1 MSSNK
6 PVLALDQKSSGNGVK
21 NLIQSCIQAT
31 ETYLAYSSKNESQ
44 KQGKSQDIVGVISCV
59 PKITEDGVEIF
70 ELEVAKALKSNE
82 FMIRD
87 KHNKLEYIA
96 NEDFSVVLYD
106 KTNSVVTIKF
116 KKTGAMLNT
125 GFNPNI
131 ELSFDLRVL
140 IINQGAVYKSHS
152 MDIGQPSLQPKVET
166 KSGYQYVQ
174 TLEHPS
180 LPVPNDEQKEAIS
193 TILSNPLSFIEG
205 PPGVG
210 KTITLSTPVL
220 SYVAAGKAIAII
232 TPTQVSLERSMSA
245 VINLSS
251 AVGHDTSKI
260 LRLGNSS
267 PWFAQMYPQT
277 LESSDSVEFI
287 NQEKLD
293 LLLLGIALEYKGM
306 EQLIQQK
313 DEVLTIDLL
322 VNDLLDN
329 LADLHTTDL
338 NPVSSEYKSMHKM
351 VEIKIKNIKLNIASK
366 QLMDIFKNMNY
377 RNYQEVLNQFYQFQ
391 EEMDIEVSEN
401 PLSKKERDILR
412 VNNLD
417 FEAYGNRIE
426 LYEELVGSKYSAL
439 SEKDIKAKIIVSSK
453 RIAKFKKEYSDSKR
467 KDALVIGMTADS
479 YNSRYKEEPLD
490 VHHIFID
497 EGGYLPLIKAY
508 GICRED
514 IPVSILGD
522 TMQLPPVFEMQNNI
536 KEGTPYESLLMYD
549 LNSFYLEK
557 LFTEGY
563 EGLKQAYFQKQ
574 EPKIELFPKI
584 TLKQTY
590 RFGSQLADIL
600 DKYVYKSGFTSK
612 VGSGNFSLEYI
623 DAVNMVASPGGRV
636 NPAEADVIKD
646 LLAEIDGEVA
656 VLTPYKGQ
664 VAHLQK
670 TLKGF
675 IDKNQVMSIHK
686 SQGQEWKT
694 VIISVVDHQSYGA
707 YGKYFTSS
715 INEDSNGLKIVNTAV
730 SRAKKRLILVG
741 HYGFWVAQQD
751 ELFGELFRSAKQH
764 KIAEYKNVA

>member
-44 KQGKSQDIVGVISCV
+44 KQGKSQDIVNVISCV

-210 KTITLSTPVL
+210 KTVTLSTPVL
-220 SYVAAGKAIAII
+220 SYMAADKAVAII

-245 VINLSS
+245 VIDLCSV
-251 AVGHDTSKI
+251 AGLDTSKI

-277 LESSDSVEFI
+277 LESSDSAEFI
-287 NQEKLD
+287 NQEELD
-293 LLLLGIALEYKGM
+293 ILLLEIALEYKGM

-329 LADLHTTDL
+329 LADLHTTDI
-338 NPVSSEYKSMHKM
+338 NPVSSEYKNMHKM

-377 RNYQEVLNQFYQFQ
+377 RNYQEVLNQFYQLQ

-401 PLSKKERDILR
+401 PLSKKERDIL
-412 VNNLD
+412 
-417 FEAYGNRIE
+417 
-426 LYEELVGSKYSAL
+426 K
-439 SEKDIKAKIIVSSK
+439 
-453 RIAKFKKEYSDSKR
+453 
-467 KDALVIGMTADS
+467 
-479 YNSRYKEEPLD
+479 
-490 VHHIFID
+490 
-497 EGGYLPLIKAY
+497 
-508 GICRED
+508 
-514 IPVSILGD
+514 
-522 TMQLPPVFEMQNNI
+522 
-536 KEGTPYESLLMYD
+536 
-549 LNSFYLEK
+549 SF
-557 LFTEGY
+557 
-563 EGLKQAYFQKQ
+563 
-574 EPKIELFPKI
+574 
-584 TLKQTY
+584 
-590 RFGSQLADIL
+590 
-600 DKYVYKSGFTSK
+600 
-612 VGSGNFSLEYI
+612 
-623 DAVNMVASPGGRV
+623 
-636 NPAEADVIKD
+636 
-646 LLAEIDGEVA
+646 
-656 VLTPYKGQ
+656 
-664 VAHLQK
+664 
-670 TLKGF
+670 
-675 IDKNQVMSIHK
+675 
-686 SQGQEWKT
+686 
-694 VIISVVDHQSYGA
+694 
-707 YGKYFTSS
+707 
-715 INEDSNGLKIVNTAV
+715 
-730 SRAKKRLILVG
+730 
-741 HYGFWVAQQD
+741 
-751 ELFGELFRSAKQH
+751 
-764 KIAEYKNVA
+764 

>member
-1 MSSNK
+1 MNK
-6 PVLALDQKSSGNGVK
+6 
-21 NLIQSCIQAT
+21 
-31 ETYLAYSSKNESQ
+31 
-44 KQGKSQDIVGVISCV
+44 
-59 PKITEDGVEIF
+59 VEY
-70 ELEVAKALKSNE
+70 V
-82 FMIRD
+82 
-87 KHNKLEYIA
+87 A

-106 KTNSVVTIKF
+106 RNNSVVTIKF
-116 KKTGAMLNT
+116 KKTGVMLNT

-140 IINQGAVYKSHS
+140 IINQGAVYKSHA
-152 MDIGQPSLQPKVET
+152 MDIEQPSLQPQVET

-210 KTITLSTPVL
+210 KTVTLSTPVL
-220 SYVAAGKAIAII
+220 SYMAAGKAVAII

-245 VINLSS
+245 VINLCS
-251 AVGHDTSKI
+251 AAAGLDTSKI

-267 PWFAQMYPQT
+267 SWFAQMYPQT

-287 NQEKLD
+287 NQEELD
-293 LLLLGIALEYKGM
+293 ILLLEIALEYKGM

-313 DEVLTIDLL
+313 DEVLTIDYL

-338 NPVSSEYKSMHKM
+338 NPVSSEYKNMHKM
-351 VEIKIKNIKLNIASK
+351 VEIKIKNIKLNIVSNN
-366 QLMDIFKNMNY
+366 LMDIFKNLNY
-377 RNYQEVLNQFYQFQ
+377 RNYQEVLVLFYEFQ
-391 EEMDIEVSEN
+391 DDLDVEVGEN

-574 EPKIELFPKI
+574 EPKIELFPKVV
-584 TLKQTY
+584 LKQTY

-636 NPAEADVIKD
+636 NPAEADAIKD

-656 VLTPYKGQ
+656 VLAPYKGQ
-664 VAHLQK
+664 VSHLQK

-694 VIISVVDHQSYGA
+694 VIISVVDHQSYGV

-715 INEDSNGLKIVNTAV
+715 INEDSNGLKIINTAV
-730 SRAKKRLILVG
+730 SRAKSRLILVG
-741 HYGFWVAQQD
+741 HAGFWLAQKD
-751 ELFGELFRSAKQH
+751 ELLGELFHSAH
-764 KIAEYKNVA
+764 RIDNVRRAA